1 MPDATD
7 IRIDLRE
14 IELFLQHE
22 ARLLDEARYEDWLDL
37 YTADATY
44 WLPLERGQTD
54 PFETSSIIF
63 DDRKLMEARVRQF
76 RHPRRHAQTP
86 ASRTCHMLG
95 HIEPIGRDAE
105 SRLQVRS
112 NLILVEFR
120 VDRQFIFAGSCEH
133 RLVRAGSSYKIAAK
147 RVDLV
152 NSEGVL
158 DGISIL
164 F

>member
-1 MPDATD
+1 MPDRAAPL
-7 IRIDLRE
+7 DLRQ
-14 IELFLQHE
+14 IETFLFLE
-22 ARLLDEARYEDWLDL
+22 GRLLDEGKYEDWLDL

-44 WLPLERGQTD
+44 WVPLERDQKS
-54 PFETSSIIF
+54 PFETSSVIF

-86 ASRTCHMLG
+86 ASRTCHMIGSVEPLG
-95 HIEPIGRDAE
+95 HDDEGRII
-105 SRLQVRS
+105 VRS
-112 NLILVEFR
+112 KLIVVEFR
-120 VDRQFIFAGSCEH
+120 ADKQFIFAGGCEH
-133 RLVRAGSSYKIAAK
+133 RLVASGDSFKIAAK
-147 RVDLV
+147 RIDIV

>member
-1 MPDATD
+1 MSA
-7 IRIDLRE
+7 DLRE
-14 IELFLQHE
+14 IEQFLYHE
-22 ARLLDEARYEDWLDL
+22 ARLLDENRYDEWLDL
-37 YTADATY
+37 YTDTATY
-44 WLPLERGQTD
+44 WVPLERGQKD
-54 PFETSSIIF
+54 PYETSSLIF

-95 HIEPIGRDAE
+95 HIEPLE
-105 SRLQVRS
+105 SGADGAVRVRS
-112 NLILVEFR
+112 NFILVEFR
-120 VDRQFIFAGSCEH
+120 ADKQFVYGGACEH
-133 RLVRAGSSYKIAAK
+133 RLVRSDAGYKIAAK

-164 F
+164 L